1 MSNSDTQRRRR
12 EQVSARLDPETIAVL
27 NRVAEVE
34 RRPLSAV
41 VRNALEDVARAA
53 AKSASTDQVAA

>member
-27 NRVAEVE
+27 NRVAEAE

-41 VRNALEDVARAA
+41 IRNTLEDVARAA